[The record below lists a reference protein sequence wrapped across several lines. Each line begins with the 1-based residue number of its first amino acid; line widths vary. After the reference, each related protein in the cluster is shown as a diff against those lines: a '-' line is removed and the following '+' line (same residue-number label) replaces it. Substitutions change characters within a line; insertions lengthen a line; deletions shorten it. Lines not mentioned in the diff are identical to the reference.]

1 MQLESII
8 YHKGI
13 FCNLLFYASNN
24 DLKMLG
30 KTDLCQELVVRL
42 LHSPDCFW
50 FESLPWK
57 W

>member
-42 LHSPDCFW
+42 LHSPDCF
-50 FESLPWK
+50 
-57 W
+57 